1 MTNLTSIELI
11 RIAMPLIIIQSF
23 LKVFCLLKLSKDTTK
38 YLPKWLW
45 AIIVILGELLGPIV
59 YLLLGR
65 EKE

>member
-1 MTNLTSIELI
+1 MTNLTSIEI
-11 RIAMPLIIIQSF
+11 IQIAMPLIIIQLF
-23 LKVFCLLKLSKDTTK
+23 LMVFCLLKLSKDTTK

-45 AIIVILGELLGPIV
+45 ALIIILGELLGPIV